1 MPLKLT
7 LKPHEKIIIG
17 GAVIKN
23 GASSAHFL
31 VENNVPILRQADI
44 LSEADANSPC
54 RRIYFIIQLLYVD
67 GGKNPELQP
76 LYWELVSDV
85 LQAAPSMKD
94 LISLISQLV
103 VKNKFYQALKSAKK
117 LIRYEEE
124 LLKNVSS
131 TS

>member
-103 VKNKFYQALKSAKK
+103 VKNKFYQALKAAKK